1 MYTIATL
8 QQLRQRLGLSPDDT
22 ADDPRLLAALQAAT
36 AQMEAAALRRFI
48 PRRVSIGHTLNP
60 RYPTELVLVDDLLEL
75 DTLVNGDGRTI
86 APEHI
91 VTVPHSAYDGPVAL
105 VELIEGESFVWT
117 ETPVQAITVSGI
129 WGWHDRW
136 SQAWRGSSDT
146 VQDAALDSTT
156 TTLTVTDA
164 DGLDA
169 HGTIPRFQVGQ
180 LLRLGSEYVWVT
192 GVDTVNNTLTVKRGA
207 NGTTAAA
214 HAQYTAIEIYQ
225 PPLDVEMLCLRWA
238 LWLYKEPDNR
248 PFSSTPLQLSAAL
261 GALRRVGARS

>member
-8 QQLRQRLGLSPDDT
+8 QQLRQRLGLSADDS

-36 AQMEAAALRRFI
+36 AQMEAAAVRRFI
-48 PRRVSIGHTLNP
+48 PRRVSIGHTINP

-75 DTLVNGDGRTI
+75 ESLVNEDGNAIT
-86 APEHI
+86 PESI
-91 VTVPHSAYDGPVAL
+91 VIIPDAACDGPVAL
-105 VELIEGESFVWT
+105 IELIDGASFIWT
-117 ETPVQAITVSGI
+117 ETPLQAVTVSGI

-146 VQDAALDSTT
+146 VQDVALDSIT

-169 HGTIPRFQVGQ
+169 HGTMPRFQVGQ
-180 LLRLGSEYVWVT
+180 LLRLGTEYLWVT
-192 GVDTVNNTLTVKRGA
+192 GVDTANDTLTVKRGA
-207 NGTTAAA
+207 NGTTAVAQ
-214 HAQYTAIEIYQ
+214 AQYTAIEIYQ

>member
-8 QQLRQRLGLSPDDT
+8 QQLRQRLGLSPTDT

-36 AQMEAAALRRFI
+36 AQMEAAAVRRFI

-91 VTVPHSAYDGPVAL
+91 VTVPDSGHDGPVAL
-105 VELIEGESFVWT
+105 IELIEGESFVWA
-117 ETPVQAITVSGI
+117 ESPVQAITVSGI

-146 VQDAALDSTT
+146 LQNAALDSAT
-156 TTLTVTDA
+156 TTLTVANA

-169 HGTIPRFQVGQ
+169 HGTMPR
-180 LLRLGSEYVWVT
+180 R
-192 GVDTVNNTLTVKRGA
+192 
-207 NGTTAAA
+207 
-214 HAQYTAIEIYQ
+214 
-225 PPLDVEMLCLRWA
+225 
-238 LWLYKEPDNR
+238 
-248 PFSSTPLQLSAAL
+248 
-261 GALRRVGARS
+261 